1 MLKQR
6 ERTIL
11 RVTAQR
17 KEKYMHI
24 CLKYPRDLKPIA
36 SKPNLVQTG
45 KIYDTRKIRREI
57 FDVFGPR
64 IDIRSLISVLYLS
77 FRQMR
82 IFNDFSCAVRYSIST
97 FTRKDFAMHCIAE
110 ERNIG
115 MQEANGNTSLLR

>member
-1 MLKQR
+1 
-6 ERTIL
+6 
-11 RVTAQR
+11 
-17 KEKYMHI
+17 MHI